1 MPAIACE
8 NDQDE
13 EVGGEDDGFKRRHN
27 EREFSWTIDD
37 YTVE

>member
-1 MPAIACE
+1 MPAVACE

-13 EVGGEDDGFKRRHN
+13 EVGGEDGGFKRRHN
-27 EREFSWTIDD
+27 EASSAGQSDD